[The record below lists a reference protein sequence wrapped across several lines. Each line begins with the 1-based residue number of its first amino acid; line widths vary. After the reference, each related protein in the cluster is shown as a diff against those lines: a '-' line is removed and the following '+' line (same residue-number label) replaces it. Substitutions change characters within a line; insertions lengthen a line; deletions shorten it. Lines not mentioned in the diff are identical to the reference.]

1 MALSRSCIR
10 ALETKRAAIPPPIT
24 DNSGQIEGY
33 ASLFG
38 VRDTGGDIVM
48 HGAFMR
54 SLRRRGVRGVKMLWQ
69 HRAEEPIG
77 IWTSLTE
84 DLRGLKVTG
93 RLDMKVARAREAL
106 SLLRGGAVDGL
117 SIGFRALRAQ
127 NEKALGGRRLL
138 ELDLWEISIVT
149 FPMLTQARV
158 TGVKRQKSGSADT
171 IQTDLSLKRARATA
185 RGAAQSFSAMLTACD
200 AGARSTAFVS
210 PSQQD

>member
-1 MALSRSCIR
+1 
-10 ALETKRAAIPPPIT
+10 
-24 DNSGQIEGY
+24 
-33 ASLFG
+33 
-38 VRDTGGDIVM
+38 M

-54 SLRRRGVRGVKMLWQ
+54 SLRRRGARGVKMLWQ

-77 IWTSLTE
+77 IWTSLAE

-93 RLDMKVARAREAL
+93 RLDLKVARAREAL

-158 TGVKRQKSGSADT
+158 TGVKRLKSCGADT
-171 IQTDLSLKRARATA
+171 IQTDFSLKRARATA
-185 RGAAQSFSAMLTACD
+185 RVAAQSFTARLAACD
-200 AGARSTAFVS
+200 AGARSTAFVT